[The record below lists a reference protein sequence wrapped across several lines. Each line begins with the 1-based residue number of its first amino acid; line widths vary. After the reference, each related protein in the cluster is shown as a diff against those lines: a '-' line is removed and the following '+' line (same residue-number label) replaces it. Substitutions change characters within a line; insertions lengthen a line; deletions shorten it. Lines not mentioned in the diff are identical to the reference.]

1 MVSCNKNAAPGVQ
14 MAPGSLSLR
23 CLQRPLRLNCGVLPA
38 GRESI
43 PTGSGFVGWQVSP
56 EALLKGVSGK
66 DSFSLFMIRSAA
78 QFRGSV

>member
-1 MVSCNKNAAPGVQ
+1 MTLANADIMCARSLVGWSFMVSCNKNAAPGVQ

-43 PTGSGFVGWQVSP
+43 PSGSGFVGWQVS
-56 EALLKGVSGK
+56 SGGT
-66 DSFSLFMIRSAA
+66 IE
-78 QFRGSV
+78 RG